1 MKKKYLCPSCK
12 NNLFK
17 KIVKLPFFFTHFKF
31 YLINKK
37 NSYLICKVCNI
48 IINKNLTNKKLKF
61 ILSKNYS
68 KLNLNQKSFK
78 KIKIFKNMMSSLLT

>member
-17 KIVKLPFFFTHFKF
+17 KIVKLPFFTHFKF

-37 NSYLICKVCNI
+37 TLILFVKCVI
-48 IINKNLTNKKLKF
+48 
-61 ILSKNYS
+61 
-68 KLNLNQKSFK
+68 
-78 KIKIFKNMMSSLLT
+78 